1 MTNIKLTL
9 LAAAAFGAA
18 SVGGAS
24 ALPFSNSTPSVG
36 EGNVQL
42 ARTVCDRFGRCY
54 DTRRRNRPTV
64 YYAPQQNYA
73 YGYNNG
79 YNGYNSYGYD
89 RGYSRSGVGVGV
101 GPFGLWLR

>member
-18 SVGGAS
+18 SIGGAS

-36 EGNVQL
+36 EGNVEL
-42 ARTVCDRFGRCY
+42 ARIVCDRHGRCY
-54 DTRRRNRPTV
+54 DTRRNRPTV
-64 YYAPQQNYA
+64 YYAPQQSYA

-79 YNGYNSYGYD
+79 YNGYNGYD
-89 RGYSRSGVGVGV
+89 RGYGRSGVSVGV
-101 GPFGLWLR
+101 GSFGLWVR